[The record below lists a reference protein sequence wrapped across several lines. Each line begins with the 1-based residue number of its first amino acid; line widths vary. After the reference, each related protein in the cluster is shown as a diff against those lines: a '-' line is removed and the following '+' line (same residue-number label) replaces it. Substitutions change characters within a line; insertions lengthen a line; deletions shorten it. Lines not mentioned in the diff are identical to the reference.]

1 MDKMLKQIIELM
13 DCTEVD
19 AKVIL
24 NNVLNN
30 SNLVKKAITNAVK
43 KEYEL

>member
-1 MDKMLKQIIELM
+1 METILKSIMLQM
-13 DCTEVD
+13 NCTEAD

-43 KEYEL
+43 KEFEL